1 MNDIFQFIGYI
12 PSEVM
17 SKNVIFRKDFV
28 IYREPNVSPSQVTEN
43 NFPEK
48 VRVFSVFLKA
58 LSERTKLPS

>member
-1 MNDIFQFIGYI
+1 MNDISQFIGYI
-12 PSEVM
+12 PSEVI

-48 VRVFSVFLKA
+48 VRIFSVF
-58 LSERTKLPS
+58 